1 MLLFS
6 PEAWWSSLDP
16 SMLLRHI
23 LVFKNALAFILENHL
38 VDRSNPGVKNLL
50 EALKLL
56 YKVRSAR
63 LFYCLLF
70 LQFCED
76 ILLSSNLSVLEIDER
91 NWSTETFYPKDSF

>member
-1 MLLFS
+1 MLLFP

-23 LVFKNALAFILENHL
+23 LVFKNTLAFILETQL
-38 VDRSNPGVKNLL
+38 VDRCNPGVKNLL

-63 LFYCLLF
+63 LFYRLLF

-76 ILLSSNLSVLEIDER
+76 ILLCSNLSVVETDGR
-91 NWSTETFYPKDSF
+91 NWSTQTFHPKDIF